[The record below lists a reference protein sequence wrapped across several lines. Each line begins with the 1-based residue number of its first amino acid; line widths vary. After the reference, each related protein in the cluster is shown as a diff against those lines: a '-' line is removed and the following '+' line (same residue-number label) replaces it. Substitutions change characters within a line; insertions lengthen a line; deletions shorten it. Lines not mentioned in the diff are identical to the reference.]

1 MQKKSYFSNQ
11 TKIAVFLLWTF
22 LAFFY
27 VFQQYYIT
35 LIKDKEFELSTIIIW
50 ELSYFYTWAVL
61 TLIIIFLARKN
72 PLEKQN
78 LIKNGLLHFI
88 FALVIAFVHRAGSMF
103 IYLVLAKPEDLE
115 KGLPDFFGPKV
126 ILGSFDGFIIYWM
139 ILGVF
144 FSFEYYQQVREQ
156 KVKSARLESQLAKAE
171 LTALK
176 MQLNPHFLFNT
187 LHAISSLIDSKGK
200 DAQNML
206 VRLSDFLRQTLESE
220 GQQNVS
226 IKKEI
231 SFLKSYLEIEQIRF
245 GKRLSVEY
253 NIEESLSQKLIPT
266 LILQP
271 LVENAIK
278 HGISPHSG
286 QGKIEIS
293 VSEKNSFME
302 ISVCDNGKGIG
313 QDIVEHV
320 GLKNT
325 RQRLEQVYGK
335 SSRLKY
341 YNRDQGGFCVHLS
354 IPLEKEV

>member
-1 MQKKSYFSNQ
+1 MQKKTYFSSQ
-11 TKIAVFLLWTF
+11 TKIVVSLLWTF

-27 VFQQYYIT
+27 VFQQYYIS
-35 LIKDKEFELSTIIIW
+35 LIKEVEFVLGKIIIW
-50 ELSYFYTWAVL
+50 ELSYFYTWAAL
-61 TLIIIFLARKN
+61 TLLIIFLARKF
-72 PLEKQN
+72 PFEKQA
-78 LIKNGLLHFI
+78 LLKNSALHML
-88 FALVIAFVHRAGSMF
+88 FAAIIAFAHRSGSMF
-103 IYLVLAKPEDLE
+103 IFIVLAKPQDLE
-115 KGLPDFFGPKV
+115 NGLPNFFGPKV
-126 ILGSFDGFIIYWM
+126 ILGAFDGFIIYWM

-144 FSFEYYQQVREQ
+144 YSFEYYQQVQQQ
-156 KVKSARLESQLAKAE
+156 KIKAAQLESQLATAE

-226 IKKEI
+226 LKKEL

-253 NIEESLSQKLIPT
+253 NITKSLLDKSLPT

-278 HGISPHSG
+278 HGIAPHSG
-286 QGKIEIS
+286 PGKIEVAAIEES
-293 VSEKNSFME
+293 RRME

-325 RQRLEQVYGK
+325 RQRLEQVYGNQAQ
-335 SSRLKY
+335 LKY
-341 YNRDQGGFCVHLS
+341 YNREQGGFCVQLS
-354 IPLEKEV
+354 IPLEI

>member
-27 VFQQYYIT
+27 VFQQYYVS
-35 LIKDKEFELSTIIIW
+35 LIKDKEFQLSTIIIW

-61 TLIIIFLARKN
+61 TLLIIFLARKN
-72 PLEKQN
+72 PVEKQSF
-78 LIKNGLLHFI
+78 LKNGLIHLF
-88 FALVIAFVHRAGSMF
+88 FAMVIAFVHRAASML
-103 IYLVLAKPEDLE
+103 IYLFLAKPENLE

-126 ILGSFDGFIIYWM
+126 ILGTFDGFIIYWM

-144 FSFEYYQQVREQ
+144 YSFEYYRQVREH
-156 KVKSARLESQLAKAE
+156 KIKSARLESQLAKAE
-171 LTALK
+171 LNALK

-226 IKKEI
+226 VKKEI

-245 GKRLSVEY
+245 GKRLSVKY
-253 NIEESLSQKLIPT
+253 NIEKSLSDKLIPT

-286 QGKIEIS
+286 QGKIDVS
-293 VSEKNSFME
+293 VVSKDNFME
-302 ISVCDNGKGIG
+302 LSVCDNGKGIG
-313 QDIVEHV
+313 QNIVEHV

-335 SSRLKY
+335 EASLNY
-341 YNRDQGGFCVHLS
+341 YNRPQGGFCVQLS
-354 IPLEKEV
+354 ILLKNEG